1 MEVKGDNLFLLDY
14 LREQSFPELS
24 SYDFYSLLFSG
35 HSLVS
40 RADLTLPFEQ
50 LPGLYAGIALELAGN
65 KKYIR
70 STLLTAEL
78 DNLDSILEHR
88 NFTIIAPVSYAG
100 RTRTK
105 KNSRYIYGIAIDLD
119 GLSKRTH
126 IENLF
131 NQINIKRIPRPTSIV
146 FSGTGL
152 HVYYI
157 FERPYQC
164 FPHYTNMLAEV
175 KKYLT
180 KLLYNG
186 FITDLDD
193 DPQYQTIYQAYR
205 MVGSL
210 TKSGNN
216 VVRAF
221 LTGQKIT
228 VDYLIDIIEDDRY
241 NGYKIK
247 SKKEKLTLDEAEI
260 LYSDWYKRRVLGG
273 EPKKEHKYSKT
284 WTCNEALYEWWLKKL
299 KQEIKVGHRYYGIM
313 CLAIYAKKSGI
324 SRERLEKDAY
334 ELVDLLD
341 SLTVDEHNHFTKD
354 DVETALEAYKD
365 EYITFPIESISSLT
379 GIEIKRNKRNGL
391 SREDNLEIARMIQN
405 KKDPNKLWINRKG
418 RPITKRQEVIRWR
431 KENPSGSKSECK
443 NATGISYPT
452 IRKYWND
459 IDDEK

>member
-1 MEVKGDNLFLLDY
+1 MGAKGDNLFLLDY

-24 SYDFYSLLFSG
+24 VYDFYSLLFSG
-35 HSLVS
+35 YPLLS
-40 RADLTLPFEQ
+40 RADLALPFDQ
-50 LPGLYAGIALELAGN
+50 LPGRYAGIALELAGN

-88 NFTIIAPVSYAG
+88 NFTIIAPISYAG

-105 KNSRYIYGIAIDLD
+105 KNSRYIYGIALDLD

-131 NQINIKRIPRPTSIV
+131 NQINIKRIPRPTSVV

-157 FERPYQC
+157 FEKPYQC
-164 FPHYTNMLAEV
+164 FQHYTNMLEEV

-180 KLLYNG
+180 KILYNG
-186 FITDLDD
+186 FITDLYNN
-193 DPQYQTIYQAYR
+193 PQCQTIYQAYR

-216 VVRAF
+216 IVRAF
-221 LTGQKIT
+221 LTGQKVSIE
-228 VDYLIDIIEDDRY
+228 YLINIIEDDTY

-247 SKKEKLTLDEAEI
+247 SRKEKLTLDEAEI
-260 LYSDWYKRRVLGG
+260 LYPEWYKRRII
-273 EPKKEHKYSKT
+273 ESQPKKEHKYSKT

-418 RPITKRQEVIRWR
+418 RPITKRQEVIKWR